1 MVAIGSEVVVLPLAR
16 YDELLESET
25 RLDTVKDYLDH
36 TEYIHHKDLYLLL
49 GNMQKVVEMEQ
60 IEAMKLELYK
70 TKAEREGQCKE

>member
-25 RLDTVKDYLDH
+25 RLDTVKDYLGH

-49 GNMQKVVEMEQ
+49 GDMQKVVELER
-60 IEAMKLELYK
+60 IEAMKLETYR
-70 TKAEREGQCKE
+70 ANREKEE